1 MTQPA
6 ELTSLGYIG
15 IRSERLDDWDS
26 CATRLLG
33 MQQVDRGGAVRAFRM
48 DDRKQRLVVAG
59 DGEGLGLLAG
69 THATRSTLCGA
80 AEANGVEV
88 NSAPR
93 SLDHIG
99 KIVLTVEG

>member
-6 ELTSLGYIG
+6 ELTSVGYIG

-26 CATRLLG
+26 YATRLLG

-59 DGEGLGLLAG
+59 DRASARPRRLLRCEAFRLLGPS
-69 THATRSTLCGA
+69 R
-80 AEANGVEV
+80 VDRV
-88 NSAPR
+88 
-93 SLDHIG
+93 
-99 KIVLTVEG
+99 